1 MQSYDYDHRQGVREI
16 SWEEFAALAAQLA
29 EQLEPAAIEIVI
41 GIARAGLFPATA
53 VACSLRRELYP
64 VRVTRRVNDEVAFK
78 TPVWRVPV
86 TQDVAG
92 KVVAVV
98 DEIADT
104 GETLAMVADA
114 VRAQGA
120 ARVVTAC
127 LVRHSWARPAPDAC
141 ALVSDALVIFPW
153 DRRVLLDGQWQP
165 HPEIVSALKAQ
176 GIHDRSQRFSGK
188 DRNCSA
194 RARRDDESSR

>member
-1 MQSYDYDHRQGVREI
+1 MQSYDYAHRQGVKEI
-16 SWEEFAALAAQLA
+16 TWDEFASLAARLA
-29 EQLEPAAIEIVI
+29 EQLEQAGVEVVV

-64 VRVTRRVNDEVAFK
+64 VRVTRRVNDEVTFK
-78 TPVWRVPV
+78 QPVWRVPV

-120 ARVVTAC
+120 AHVVTAC
-127 LVRHSWARPAPDAC
+127 LVRHSWATRSAPLDAC
-141 ALVSDALVIFPW
+141 ALVSDALIIFPW
-153 DRRVLLDGQWQP
+153 DRQVLIAGQWQP
-165 HPEIVSALKAQ
+165 HPEIVAALKAQ
-176 GIHDRSQRFSGK
+176 SGVRPLTTDRPL
-188 DRNCSA
+188 
-194 RARRDDESSR
+194 